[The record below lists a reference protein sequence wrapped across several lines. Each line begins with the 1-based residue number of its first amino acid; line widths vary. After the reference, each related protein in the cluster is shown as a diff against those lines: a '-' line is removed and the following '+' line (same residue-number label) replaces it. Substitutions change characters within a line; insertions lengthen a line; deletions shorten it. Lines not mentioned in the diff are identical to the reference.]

1 MFISMQHESSGKQ
14 YVALFTTK
22 TTKRSLKFQ
31 LRPKCLMYE
40 KGLFIGCSLEALCLN
55 LSCSFGYWT

>member
-22 TTKRSLKFQ
+22 TTKGRLLDLADK
-31 LRPKCLMYE
+31 
-40 KGLFIGCSLEALCLN
+40 
-55 LSCSFGYWT
+55 